1 MMGQLTSSEIESL
14 LHDCVLGRIGCTDGQ
29 LIYVV
34 PISYAYDGQY
44 IYCHTRNGL
53 KIDMLRRHPAVCFEV
68 ERLQNMANWQTV
80 ITQGTFEELTDADL
94 RLDALQRLY
103 DRRLPAFTSQT
114 MRLTG
119 EWPFGRESVGKVEGI
134 TFRIRVDS
142 KTGRF
147 EMDLTDYADAGE
159 KLR

>member
-1 MMGQLTSSEIESL
+1 MMGQLTSGEIESL
-14 LHDCVLGRIGCTDGQ
+14 LRNCLLGRIGCTNGV

-80 ITQGTFEELTDADL
+80 IAQGTFEELTDADL